1 MRPDIFCPR
10 NTRDGVAEAPIEP
23 GARTLCE
30 PWLTGPRL
38 KLCRLIVPA
47 KPLPTEVPG
56 DLDLVAGLEGLD
68 GDRVADVE
76 LGVAAELGEVTVG
89 GRAGLLQMAELA
101 LRDLAVDHRLV
112 GELHGGVAVGCL
124 AANVGDGARTGLD
137 HGDRGD
143 AARLRIEDLGH
154 AELSAKDAFH
164 HVT

>member
-47 KPLPTEVPG
+47 KPLPTDVPATLISSPG
-56 DLDLVAGLEGLD
+56 SNASTVT
-68 GDRVADVE
+68 VSPTFE

-164 HVT
+164 HAT